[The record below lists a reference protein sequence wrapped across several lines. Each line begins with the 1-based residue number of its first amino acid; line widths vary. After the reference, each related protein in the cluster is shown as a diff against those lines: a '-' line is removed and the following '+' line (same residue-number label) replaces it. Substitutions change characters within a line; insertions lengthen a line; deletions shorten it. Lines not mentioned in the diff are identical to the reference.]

1 MGPSLHVPA
10 SYSLPGLPG
19 AVPTGP
25 MGMPG
30 SPSGIP
36 GGTSGDGPSRS
47 FGQVLRHNRN
57 LIIACVVIALVL
69 GTVYLF
75 TATRYYAATA
85 ELSVV
90 RGAAP
95 GAEAAVA
102 AQTGN
107 DYLYTQREIILSTP
121 VLALAAQKVDPGDQ
135 MRTFHEVHNRV
146 GWLKRQLSV
155 DVGKADQVIALELQS
170 TDGLEAQ
177 QILASIVACY
187 QQSQNDQEQRMIDDK
202 CHIYQSK
209 KTGIDRELDT
219 KQKQLDDLRRIESE
233 PTLTAQG
240 ATLEMQRAG
249 ALSTALVNAEVD
261 TVQAKASF
269 IQAARSAG
277 GIVGKDAAQA
287 GWNPDPDTER
297 VNAAASPPPM
307 DPDAARSEE
316 IQLRQQLS
324 LLQRQYMPGY
334 PAIQATQARLDDVE
348 AAIVNSA
355 RMKWLAAVDREHDLQ
370 TAYNDLQKVALKQG
384 TAASEYQ
391 RLQADVDRL
400 QGQSDSLDKTIRDL
414 SYGVQ
419 AASVTINPIEPA
431 ELQDGV
437 AAPRALKVYPIA
449 LLCGLAGGIGI
460 GLLRPGAGATA
471 AARKVRRTSDGKA
484 EMLGLPVL
492 AALARQAEAPLKTLA
507 WSTYLRPES
516 PLAQSFKTLQQVI
529 ETPLQPGEN
538 GAAAVN
544 LNQARTIMVASAVAG
559 EGRTSTA
566 SNLAIALAGAGRRV
580 CLVDADFRS
589 PALVKIFQ
597 GREQTGF
604 SNVLAGVDTIAG
616 AVCHTQI
623 ERMDLLASG
632 LTPRDPAALLNSD
645 RLSETLEDLT
655 MSYDVVIL
663 DTPPVLASPDARI
676 IAASC
681 DATLLIVGTD
691 ASSRR
696 FAEQG
701 RDNLQAVGAQIAGII
716 TNQAPKRT
724 GRGMDDGGRPKPPV
738 SVETHAPTAA
748 VGGMREKR
756 GA

>member
-1 MGPSLHVPA
+1 MHVPS

-19 AVPTGP
+19 AVPTGSP
-25 MGMPG
+25 MSPGTPSG
-30 SPSGIP
+30 SPGGLLGP
-36 GGTSGDGPSRS
+36 GGAGRN
-47 FGQVLRHNRN
+47 FGQFLRHNRT
-57 LIIACVVIALVL
+57 LIIVCVVIAFVL

-75 TATRYYAATA
+75 TATRYYAAAA
-85 ELSVV
+85 ELSIL

-107 DYLYTQREIILSTP
+107 DYLYTQREIISSTP
-121 VLALAAQKVDPGDQ
+121 VLALALQQSHADG
-135 MRTFHEVHNRV
+135 MSTFHGVGNRI

-155 DVGKADQVIALELQS
+155 DVGRSDQVVALELES

-177 QILASIVACY
+177 QLLGAIVACY
-187 QQSQNDQEQRMIDDK
+187 QKSQNDQEQRMIDDK
-202 CHIYQSK
+202 CHLYQSK
-209 KTGIDRELDT
+209 KGIVDRELDT
-219 KQKQLDDLRRIESE
+219 KQKQLDDLRQIESE

-240 ATLEMQRAG
+240 PTLEMQRAG

-307 DPDAARSEE
+307 DPDAAHNEE

-334 PAIQATQARLDDVE
+334 PAIQATQERLNDVE
-348 AAIVNSA
+348 AALVNSA
-355 RMKWLAAVDREHDLQ
+355 RMKWLSAVDREHDLQ
-370 TAYNDLQKVALKQG
+370 SAYNDLQKVAVKQG
-384 TAASEYQ
+384 TAAAEYQ

-400 QGQSDSLDKTIRDL
+400 QAQSDSLDKTIRDL

-437 AAPRALKVYPIA
+437 AAPRAMKVYPLA
-449 LLCGLAGGIGI
+449 LLCGLGGGIGL
-460 GLLRPGAGATA
+460 GFLRPGAGATA
-471 AARKVRRTSDGKA
+471 AARKIHRTSEGKA

-492 AALARQAEAPLKTLA
+492 AAISRQAEAPLKTLA
-507 WSTYLRPES
+507 WSAHLRPES
-516 PLAQSFKTLQQVI
+516 SLAHSFKILQLII
-529 ETPLQPGEN
+529 EKPLQAGES
-538 GAAAVN
+538 GPAAIN
-544 LNQARTIMVASAVAG
+544 LNQARTIMITSAVAG
-559 EGRTSTA
+559 EGRTTTA
-566 SNLAIALAGAGRRV
+566 ANLAIALAGAGRRV

-589 PALVKIFQ
+589 PTLAKIFQ
-597 GREQTGF
+597 GHEQTGF

-623 ERMDLLASG
+623 ERMDLLSSG

-676 IAASC
+676 LAASC
-681 DATLLIVGTD
+681 DATLLVVGAD
-691 ASSRR
+691 AASRR

-701 RDNLQAVGAQIAGII
+701 RDDLLAVGAQIGGII
-716 TNQAPKRT
+716 SNQAPKRSV
-724 GRGMDDGGRPKPPV
+724 RGSDDITRPKPPV
-738 SVETHAPTAA
+738 SVETHTPTAA